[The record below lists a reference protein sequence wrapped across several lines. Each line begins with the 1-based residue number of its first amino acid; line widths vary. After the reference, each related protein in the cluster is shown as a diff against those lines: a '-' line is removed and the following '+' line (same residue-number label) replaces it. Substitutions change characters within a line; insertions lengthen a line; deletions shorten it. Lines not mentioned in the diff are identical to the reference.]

1 MGEGRSL
8 LSITDLNSRDKL
20 WSYDVHVIVQK
31 LVFLWVSMLVST
43 ISIALSLELY
53 ELFNCFEYILQVYL
67 FQLVNELFIY

>member
-1 MGEGRSL
+1 
-8 LSITDLNSRDKL
+8 
-20 WSYDVHVIVQK
+20 
-31 LVFLWVSMLVST
+31 MLVST